1 MPPLGALCLLAK
13 SKRGRSTI
21 NLILKPRWKVGKS
34 RAPDSRG
41 IASLVLR
48 TQTAALGPER
58 VDCPSLALGA
68 LCFWLVMV
76 AARDGSGATRLSS
89 EMESPALESGA
100 PDKSRSEGET
110 ALMRLVRKY
119 NWVRYL
125 HVPLFGQMRGC
136 QSAELRLHHCVSQ
149 VTGYRP
155 RQRRPPRAVARI
167 GMAR

>member
-1 MPPLGALCLLAK
+1 MLP
-13 SKRGRSTI
+13 
-21 NLILKPRWKVGKS
+21 
-34 RAPDSRG
+34 
-41 IASLVLR
+41 IAGHRVFGSAYP
-48 TQTAALGPER
+48 TAALGPER

-136 QSAELRLHHCVSQ
+136 QSANFGCITAFHRSPATGRGSAGRPARLPGSEW
-149 VTGYRP
+149 
-155 RQRRPPRAVARI
+155 RANI
-167 GMAR
+167 H